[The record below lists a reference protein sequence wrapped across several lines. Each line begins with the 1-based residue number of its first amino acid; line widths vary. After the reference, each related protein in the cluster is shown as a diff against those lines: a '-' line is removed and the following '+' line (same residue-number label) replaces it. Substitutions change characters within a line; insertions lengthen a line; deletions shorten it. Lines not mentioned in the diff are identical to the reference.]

1 MNPYSKYII
10 IGNRQ
15 IEVKFTKIETSH
27 QQRISIT
34 VIDFEK
40 MDIAFY
46 MAMNS
51 YGKWNLLQP
60 IPISLWSIKHLLMDL
75 IKDHSK
81 N

>member
-10 IGNRQ
+10 IDNRQ
-15 IEVKFTKIETSH
+15 IEVKFAKIETSH
-27 QQRISIT
+27 QQKFSVT

-40 MDIAFY
+40 TDIAFY
-46 MAMNS
+46 MAQNS

-60 IPISLWSIKHLLMDL
+60 IPSSLSSIKHLLLDL

>member
-1 MNPYSKYII
+1 MSPYSKYII
-10 IGNRQ
+10 IDNRQ
-15 IEVKFTKIETSH
+15 IEVKFAKIETSH
-27 QQRISIT
+27 QQKFSVT

-40 MDIAFY
+40 IDVAFY
-46 MAMNS
+46 MTRDS

-60 IPISLWSIKHLLMDL
+60 IPTSLVSIKHLLLDL